1 MDGVHDKNASYGEE
15 VVCHDFH
22 LRFFGLANS
31 RAYFLSADGLVTY
44 GVSLLIEW
52 NESGIVDFYDGMSSV
67 VNEGKLTGSGI
78 RLAQEVHIA

>member
-1 MDGVHDKNASYGEE
+1 M
-15 VVCHDFH
+15 
-22 LRFFGLANS
+22 
-31 RAYFLSADGLVTY
+31 TY